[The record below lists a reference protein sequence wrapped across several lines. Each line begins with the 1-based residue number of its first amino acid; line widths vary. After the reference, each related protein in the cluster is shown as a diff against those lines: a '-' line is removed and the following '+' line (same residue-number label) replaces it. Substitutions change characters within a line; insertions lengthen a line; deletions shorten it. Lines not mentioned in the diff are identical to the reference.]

1 LYGLLTASVENSV
14 EKVLLRVQSRHDSEQ
29 FSGLHHRGAARRQQ
43 PQIIL
48 ALINAS

>member
-1 LYGLLTASVENSV
+1 L
-14 EKVLLRVQSRHDSEQ
+14 KRSRCVPGSPHDFEQ
-29 FSGLHHRGAARRQQ
+29 ISGLHHRGAPRPQQ